1 MFLTTTQSLL
11 LVAVVALATHIT
23 RALPFIIFPENKE
36 TPKYVLYLGKVLPN
50 AAMALLV
57 IYCLRNISFT
67 STPYG
72 IPEIIAVLCV
82 VILHLW
88 KENTLLSVGAGTAIY
103 MILVQL
109 NVFG

>member
-36 TPKYVLYLGKVLPN
+36 TPKYVLYLGKVLPY

>member
-1 MFLTTTQSLL
+1 MFLTTTQSLF

-36 TPKYVLYLGKVLPN
+36 TPKYVLYLGKVLPY